1 MGGRVRDPLPIG
13 PFQQWIRDEIRR
25 RGLTHAEFARRIG
38 VTERRVRFWLDP
50 VESSTGRRQEVIGM
64 ATADRVFCRLGDPW
78 LLNEIWPHLAR
89 EEEAA

>member
-13 PFQQWIRDEIRR
+13 PFQEWIRDEMRR
-25 RGLTHAEFARRIG
+25 CGWTKEQFARRIG

-50 VESSTGRRQEVIGM
+50 VESSTGRRQEVIGLG
-64 ATADRVFCRLGDPW
+64 TADRVFCRLGEPW
-78 LLNEIWPHLAR
+78 LLYEVWPHLGR